1 MKPDDE
7 KNEIDREKCM
17 KIHWG
22 DCFRVLTFR
31 KPKEKDQY
39 DKIGLG
45 RNRYQQLAPQ
55 VHKNSSKWT
64 VLKEN
69 ILSLLN
75 NPLWQRPST

>member
-1 MKPDDE
+1 MKSDE
-7 KNEIDREKCM
+7 ENDEIDRVKCM

-39 DKIGLG
+39 DKIGLN

-55 VHKNSSKWT
+55 VRYYQGFMDR
-64 VLKEN
+64 LC
-69 ILSLLN
+69 
-75 NPLWQRPST
+75 R

>member
-7 KNEIDREKCM
+7 NHEINREKCM

-31 KPKEKDQY
+31 KPKEKDRY
-39 DKIGLG
+39 DKIGLD

-55 VHKNSSKWT
+55 VRKSHSKWT
-64 VLKEN
+64 VLKDGTV
-69 ILSLLN
+69 LGQLN
-75 NPLWQRPST
+75 G